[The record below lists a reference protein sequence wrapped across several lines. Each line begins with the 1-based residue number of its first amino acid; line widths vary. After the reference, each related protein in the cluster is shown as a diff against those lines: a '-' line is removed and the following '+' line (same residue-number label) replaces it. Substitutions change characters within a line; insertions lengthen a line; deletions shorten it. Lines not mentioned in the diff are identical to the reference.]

1 MLLKITDFPDDLAD
15 QLKARFASST
25 ASKAVLAAASSYLSV
40 SASLDSALEAVEAR
54 DLEIRRLRSIIE
66 GARSA
71 AALLLE
77 RTGQTDLLSESE
89 N

>member
-1 MLLKITDFPDDLAD
+1 MLLKISDFPDALAD
-15 QLKARFASST
+15 QLKSAFGTAT
-25 ASKAVLAAASSYLSV
+25 ASKAVLAAARRHLCLV
-40 SASLDSALEAVEAR
+40 ASLDDATQHIEACE
-54 DLEIRRLRSIIE
+54 LEIRRLRSIIE